1 MVKFS
6 LMVRRTSLLTSL
18 AALLTA
24 AGAVVGADVG
34 ADLPT
39 NPYAGIA
46 ERNVFHLNAPPAPP
60 DPEAAKPPPAKVF
73 LTGISTF
80 GRKRAMIKT
89 APSGKPGDQ
98 GKEKSYLLEEGAQQD
113 DVKILTIDEVAGSV
127 KLVLDGV
134 EMTINFKDNAVAST
148 ATPATPAAPG
158 ATPGQHPGGG
168 PGTGPGRATFPGMLP
183 APVFPGQPAG
193 ERAGGATRPIRGG
206 DQSGRPM
213 AGARFG
219 GGNAPTAQ

>member
-1 MVKFS
+1 
-6 LMVRRTSLLTSL
+6 MVRRTSLLSSL

-24 AGAVVGADVG
+24 AGPVAGADV
-34 ADLPT
+34 PT

-46 ERNVFHLNAPPAPP
+46 ERNVFHLNPPPAPP
-60 DPEAAKPPPAKVF
+60 DPEATKPPPAKVF

-98 GKEKSYLLEEGAQQD
+98 GKEKSYMLEEGASED
-113 DVKILTIDEVAGSV
+113 GVKILVIDEVAGSV
-127 KLVLDGV
+127 KLVCDGV
-134 EMTINFKDNAVAST
+134 ESTINFKDNAVAT
-148 ATPATPAAPG
+148 AAAPAAP
-158 ATPGQHPGGG
+158 APGQPPPPGLPQF
-168 PGTGPGRATFPGMLP
+168 PGMGTKPGAAVFPGMLP

-193 ERAGGATRPIRGG
+193 ERPGGPTRPIRGG
-206 DQSGRPM
+206 DPSGRPV

-219 GGNAPTAQ
+219 GGNAPTAE